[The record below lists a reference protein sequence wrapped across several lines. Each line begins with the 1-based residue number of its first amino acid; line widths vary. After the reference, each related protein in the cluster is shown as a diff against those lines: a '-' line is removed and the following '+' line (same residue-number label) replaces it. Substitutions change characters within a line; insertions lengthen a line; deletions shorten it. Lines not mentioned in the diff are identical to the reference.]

1 MTDRYDAL
9 QEVLMSLYEEG
20 PKTIEGQIRLW
31 ETIRRE
37 QVLLYYGRKEG
48 LRNFGLQ
55 PIPALAVSE
64 YKAKEA
70 ILQVLLLKSLQ
81 KSPFGREE
89 WTLTD
94 TSAELT
100 HTAPRNTFKK
110 HPFIVNVYFDHQT
123 NNAFPYTQWD
133 WLYVQ
138 DENDEWYK
146 TPGLVDINGLY
157 FEDNHGDKSY
167 FQLFAT
173 DAQTYGT
180 GAGWTVKY
188 KNETIS
194 TSAPVSSSQRS
205 LSDSLEGTSKG
216 FVSSSGD
223 SVPPPKSARRKET
236 EEGGPSSTTSS
247 TASSLRRR
255 RRRREQQHQQHQ
267 QREPTTTISLRS
279 QGRRSEESNLGIP
292 VSEVGRGHRLVPRTG
307 FKGLARLKAEAGD
320 PPVILVKGAANC
332 LKCWRN
338 RCYKANAPCLTM
350 STVFRWAGAIDSSI
364 GQNNRMLIAFR
375 NKGQRQVFLDTITFP
390 KGVTYCLGW
399 LDSL

>member
-1 MTDRYDAL
+1 MTERYDAL

-123 NNAFPYTQWD
+123 NNAFPYTQWE

-173 DAQTYGT
+173 DAHTYGT

-205 LSDSLEGTSKG
+205 LSDSLEGSSKG

-223 SVPPPKSARRKET
+223 SVPPPKITRRKEA

-247 TASSLRRR
+247 TTSSIRRR
-255 RRRREQQHQQHQ
+255 RRRNQQGKS
-267 QREPTTTISLRS
+267 TTTISLRS
-279 QGRRSEESNLGIP
+279 QRGRSQESGLGIP
-292 VSEVGRGHRLVPRTG
+292 SSEVGRRHHLVPRTG
-307 FKGLARLKAEAGD
+307 LKGLARLKAEAGD

-350 STVFRWAGAIDSSI
+350 STVFRWAGITETCVGA
-364 GQNNRMLIAFR
+364 NNRMLIAFT
-375 NKGQRQVFLDTITFP
+375 NKTQRQVFLDTVTLP
-390 KGVTYCLGW
+390 KGVTYCSGY

>member
-1 MTDRYDAL
+1 MNQADLTERYDAL
-9 QEVLMSLYEEG
+9 QETLMTLYEEG
-20 PKTIEGQIRLW
+20 PKTIEGQIMLW

-81 KSPFGREE
+81 KSAYGREE

-110 HPFIVNVYFDHQT
+110 NPYIVYVYFDHKSD
-123 NNAFPYTQWD
+123 NAFPYTQWE

-138 DENDEWYK
+138 NENDEWYK

-157 FEDNHGDKSY
+157 FEDEHGDKSY

-180 GAGWTVKY
+180 SGGWTVKY

-205 LSDSLEGTSKG
+205 LSDSLEGSSKG

-223 SVPPPKSARRKET
+223 TVPASKTTRRKEQ
-236 EEGGPSSTTSS
+236 EEGGPSSSIISTTS
-247 TASSLRRR
+247 TIRRR
-255 RRRREQQHQQHQ
+255 RGRHQQGK
-267 QREPTTTISLRS
+267 PTTNRSLRS
-279 QGRRSEESNLGIP
+279 QRGGPQEAGLGIP
-292 VSEVGRGHRLVPRTG
+292 ASEVGRGHRLVPRTG
-307 FKGLARLKAEAGD
+307 PKGLARLKAEAGD

-350 STVFRWAGAIDSSI
+350 STVFRWAGLADKSI
-364 GQNNRMLIAFR
+364 GANNRMLIAFQ
-375 NKGQRQVFLDTITFP
+375 NKTQRQIFLDTVTFP
-390 KGVTYCLGW
+390 KGVTHCLGF